1 MTFLSKSTIFIL
13 QFCLL
18 LLGPFLPSLDAS
30 KQFKIGNY
38 VDIDNTVSRAT
49 HHELIDLREL
59 YHIWKPII
67 EQVGQVSTK

>member
-1 MTFLSKSTIFIL
+1 MS
-13 QFCLL
+13 
-18 LLGPFLPSLDAS
+18 SLDAS

-38 VDIDNTVSRAT
+38 VDIDNTVSRST

-67 EQVGQVSTK
+67 EQVGKVSTKRNFTSKIFVNKVFDSY